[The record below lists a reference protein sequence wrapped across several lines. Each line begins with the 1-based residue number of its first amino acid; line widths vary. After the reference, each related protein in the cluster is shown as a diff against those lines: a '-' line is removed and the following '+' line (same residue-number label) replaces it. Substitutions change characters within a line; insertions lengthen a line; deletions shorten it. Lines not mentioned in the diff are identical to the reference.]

1 MTHPHRAPELP
12 PVAPDR
18 REAPTGGNGL
28 VAGPAYPYFTSRMTL
43 LILPVNRVSGPMPI
57 PSATGV

>member
-1 MTHPHRAPELP
+1 MTTSAEGIDHVGHS
-12 PVAPDR
+12 PDR
-18 REAPTGGNGL
+18 AVPANGL
-28 VAGPAYPYFTSRMTL
+28 FHGPTLTVTL